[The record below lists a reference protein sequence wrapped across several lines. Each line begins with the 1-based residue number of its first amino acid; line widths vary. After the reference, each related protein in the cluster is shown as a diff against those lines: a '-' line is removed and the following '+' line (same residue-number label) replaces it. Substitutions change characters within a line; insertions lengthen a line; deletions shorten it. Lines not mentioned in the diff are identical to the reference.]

1 MRHVAVFAVF
11 ALLGVT
17 PLARA
22 DAQTARA
29 TVPDSVR
36 AVYRDTL
43 LVLRDSTAAVRGA
56 ASRFSRDLQFA
67 GSRTVLNR
75 ARRLGTACA
84 NLRAMLADA
93 QDMFQS
99 SRAPASAREEARA
112 LLRSIRELRTALY
125 TNCVNGLAAT
135 GPGETADSLRSWG
148 PYHTSRLER
157 HLLTYDDAA
166 SGMAQ
171 AMDVKLE
178 PRLP

>member
-1 MRHVAVFAVF
+1 MFAVL

-22 DAQTARA
+22 DAQAARTA
-29 TVPDSVR
+29 VPDSVR
-36 AVYRDTL
+36 TAYRDTL

-84 NLRAMLADA
+84 NLRATLADA
-93 QDMFQS
+93 QDMFES
-99 SRAPASAREEARA
+99 SRVPARARAEASA
-112 LLRSIRELRTALY
+112 LRRSMRELRNALY

-166 SGMAQ
+166 SGLAE
-171 AMDVKLE
+171 AMDVRLE